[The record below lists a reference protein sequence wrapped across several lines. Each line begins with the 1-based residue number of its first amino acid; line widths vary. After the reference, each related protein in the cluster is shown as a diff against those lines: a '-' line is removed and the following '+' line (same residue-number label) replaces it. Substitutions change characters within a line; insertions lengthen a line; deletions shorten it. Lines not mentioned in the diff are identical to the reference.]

1 MDSLLNF
8 GATIA
13 VAIIS
18 LVGIWIQT
26 RSKERQENI
35 NKKLDDMRRESK
47 EGDVRINAKLD
58 ENKKETLKVWLVNEM
73 TKIRDGYYV
82 PNEEQKKLL
91 HECKKEYNDLNGDS
105 YVDDMFDGLREDH
118 LL

>member
-8 GATIA
+8 GATIV

-18 LVGIWIQT
+18 LIGIWIQT

-35 NKKLDDMRRESK
+35 NTKLDAMRKESK
-47 EGDVRINAKLD
+47 EGDENINKKLD
-58 ENKKETLKVWLVNEM
+58 ANKKETLKVWLVNEM
-73 TKIRDGYYV
+73 TKIKDGYYV

-91 HECKKEYNDLNGDS
+91 HECKKEYNDLDGDS
-105 YVDDMFDGLREDH
+105 YVDDMFDDLRKEH